1 MLMILFLIT
10 MGVMI
15 MSQFTHEL
23 RWILMQK
30 LKNPEKLSY
39 KEIIAQ
45 GQSNL
50 FDFKY
55 PIFDENYR
63 TTLQTNICKHY
74 YTSEICCDAVQRF
87 KLWLDVRMNTIMPY
101 YNKLYE
107 SELLKINPL
116 TDYSEDEN
124 INVNNTANTNQNVE
138 QNIKNDGLRKD
149 SNTPQAMLSNLE
161 YYDNASDY
169 TDNSVS
175 NSKSNNTQN
184 FNGTSE
190 RNRVGYHT
198 SPSDLLLKYRNTFL
212 KIDLMIINDLSDLFY
227 GILSVG

>member
-1 MLMILFLIT
+1 M
-10 MGVMI
+10 
-15 MSQFTHEL
+15 E
-23 RWILMQK
+23 K

-39 KEIIAQ
+39 NEIIAQ

-101 YNKLYE
+101 YNKLYK

-124 INVNNTANTNQNVE
+124 INVNNKANANQNVE

-175 NSKSNNTQN
+175 NSKSDNTQN
-184 FNGTSE
+184 FNGTSK